1 MHLRTAMLLAASVT
15 ALPAAAQDVYV
26 GDPAHTMA
34 SFATGHL
41 GISWVHGRFNKTTT
55 AKVIIDRAARKGTI
69 DVLID
74 ATSVDTGHEARD
86 KHVRSADYL
95 DVEKFPTIAFK
106 STSARRTGDGE
117 YQVVGDLTVHGTTK
131 PVTLAVE
138 ATPEVKGHFG
148 GYVIGISASGIINRE
163 DFGMTWNQALEAGG
177 VLVGKEIH
185 FQIDAELDRAE

>member
-1 MHLRTAMLLAASVT
+1 MEQATLNKTNT
-15 ALPAAAQDVYV
+15 YTI
-26 GDPAHTMA
+26 DPNHSTIHFWVRHMMVAK
-34 SFATGHL
+34 
-41 GISWVHGRFNKTTT
+41 VHGELSDITGTVQINLAEPEKTQ
-55 AKVIIDRAARKGTI
+55 V
-69 DVLID
+69 DVTID
-74 ATSVDTGHEARD
+74 ATTLTTRNEQRDGHLKSGD
-86 KHVRSADYL
+86 FL